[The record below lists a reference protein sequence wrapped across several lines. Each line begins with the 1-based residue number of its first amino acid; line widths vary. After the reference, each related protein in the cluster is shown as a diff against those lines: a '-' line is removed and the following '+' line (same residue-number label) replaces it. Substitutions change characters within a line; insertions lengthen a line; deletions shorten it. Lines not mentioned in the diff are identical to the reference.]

1 MTAAGGPFL
10 DNAAEITTSALRAL
24 LTSRL
29 DPEGHRWLQHALAQ
43 TAAEPTTLARWFPE
57 AGRRCGRGLLPR
69 HGDLSTPTLGSHA
82 EAPAASSTPT
92 LGTPPAVPAE
102 ALAWTVDDAAR
113 ALLLAAVPL
122 NGPALATLA
131 ETVYRR
137 GDAAE
142 RRAVLRALA
151 LLPVAE
157 HAVELVTDALR
168 THDTRLVAAAL
179 GPYGARHLDPNAWRH
194 AVLKCLHTHIPL
206 TAVAGLTARRH
217 EPELVRMAKE
227 WAHELRCAGRPVSTD
242 PNRLTAGRAS
252 A

>member
-69 HGDLSTPTLGSHA
+69 HGDLSA
-82 EAPAASSTPT
+82 PT

-242 PNRLTAGRAS
+242 LNRLTAGRAS

>member
-69 HGDLSTPTLGSHA
+69 HGDLSA
-82 EAPAASSTPT
+82 PT

-151 LLPVAE
+151 LLPVAD

-168 THDTRLVAAAL
+168 THDSRLVAAAL

-242 PNRLTAGRAS
+242 LNRLTAGRAS

>member
-1 MTAAGGPFL
+1 MTAAGVPFL
-10 DNAAEITTSALRAL
+10 VNAAEITTSALRAL
-24 LTSRL
+24 RTSRL

-69 HGDLSTPTLGSHA
+69 HGDLSA
-82 EAPAASSTPT
+82 PT

-242 PNRLTAGRAS
+242 LNRLTAGRAS

>member
-69 HGDLSTPTLGSHA
+69 HGDLSA
-82 EAPAASSTPT
+82 PT
-92 LGTPPAVPAE
+92 LGTPLAVPAE

-242 PNRLTAGRAS
+242 LNRLTAGRAS

>member
-69 HGDLSTPTLGSHA
+69 HGDL
-82 EAPAASSTPT
+82 STPT

-242 PNRLTAGRAS
+242 LNRLTAGRAS